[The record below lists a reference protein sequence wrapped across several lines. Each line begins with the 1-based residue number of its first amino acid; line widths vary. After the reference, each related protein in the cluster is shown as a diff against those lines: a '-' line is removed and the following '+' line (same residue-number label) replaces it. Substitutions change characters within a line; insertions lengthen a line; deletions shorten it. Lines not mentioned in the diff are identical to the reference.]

1 MFTNSKLPNGL
12 TLITAPIEGSKT
24 TTVLVMFAT
33 GSKYET
39 RQNSGISHFLEH
51 MFFKGTTNRPSSHAI
66 SSELDKIG
74 AEFNAFT
81 SKEYTGYYVKSASEH
96 MTTAIDVVSDMLKN
110 SLFAEEEIKRES
122 GVIVE
127 ELNMYQDN
135 PMWLIEDIFEDLLYG
150 DTPAGWSTIG
160 RKETIKSF
168 TRKDFVEY
176 FSSQYIPSNSIVI
189 ISGQVPDNC
198 EEWVTKYLGANNE
211 NQKQTKL
218 TTIENQTAPASKLHY
233 KKTDQSHLSFGVRT
247 FAYGNEDEIVLKL
260 LSLTLGG
267 SMSSRL
273 FINLRERNGLAY
285 YVRTG
290 TESYT
295 DTGYLTTQAG
305 VPVDKLEEAVK
316 IIVAEYSKLTTELM
330 SDEELNKIKGL
341 IHGKLPLSLEGS
353 DDNAQW
359 YAQQIVILKQQT
371 NPKRDV
377 RTPEEFLTAIDKV
390 TAEDIQRLAQKIFQ
404 TNNLNLAIIG
414 PYENIDNIIPL
425 LEIK

>member
-1 MFTNSKLPNGL
+1 MYTQSKLPNGM
-12 TLITAPIEGSKT
+12 TLISAPIDGSKT
-24 TTVLVMFAT
+24 TTVLVMVAT

-39 RQNSGISHFLEH
+39 RDNSGISHFLEH
-51 MFFKGTTNRPSSHAI
+51 MFFKGTTKRPSSHAI

-81 SKEYTGYYVKSASEH
+81 SKEYTGYYVKAASEH
-96 MTTAIDVVSDMLKN
+96 SDLAIDVVSDMLN
-110 SLFAEEEIKRES
+110 NPLLEEEEIKRES
-122 GVIVE
+122 GVIIE

-135 PMWLIEDIFEDLLYG
+135 PMWLIEDIFEELLYA

-160 RKETIKSF
+160 TKETIRSF
-168 TRKDFVEY
+168 TRQNFTDY
-176 FSSQYIPSNSIVI
+176 YQSQYIPTNSIVI
-189 ISGQVPDNC
+189 ISGKVPDYC
-198 EEWVTKYLGANNE
+198 QAWVEKYFNTTGEHQKQEKLLTTE
-211 NQKQTKL
+211 NQSS
-218 TTIENQTAPASKLHY
+218 PASKLHY
-233 KKTDQSHLSFGVRT
+233 KKTDQSHLSLGVRT
-247 FAYGNEDEIVLKL
+247 FAYGHQEEAVLKL
-260 LSLTLGG
+260 IGLALGG

-290 TESYT
+290 LESYT

-305 VPVDKLEEAVK
+305 VPVDKLEEALK
-316 IIVAEYSKLTTELM
+316 IIINEYEKLTTDLL
-330 SDEELNKIKGL
+330 SDEELIKIKGL

-359 YAQQIVILKQQT
+359 YARQAVTLKQQSS
-371 NPKRDV
+371 PRRDLL
-377 RTPEEFLTAIDKV
+377 TPEEFLKTIDNV
-390 TAEDIQRLAQKIFQ
+390 TAEDIRKLASQIFT

-414 PYENIDNIIPL
+414 PYENIDNLTTL